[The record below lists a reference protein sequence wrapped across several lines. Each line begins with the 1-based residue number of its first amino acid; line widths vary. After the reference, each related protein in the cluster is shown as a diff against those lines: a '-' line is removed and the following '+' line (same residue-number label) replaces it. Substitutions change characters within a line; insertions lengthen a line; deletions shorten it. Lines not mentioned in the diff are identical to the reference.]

1 MKANKFCFKDLI
13 RLFQACPHS
22 TTLGLFGAEMLM
34 GLLSLRSIRL
44 RADMTDDSVPA
55 GTNLYVSP
63 VEPISFNKISCVLQG
78 SHPVYFDHRSTGT
91 HGVFLKNSNGMDIN
105 INRTE
110 NGEQYLQFN
119 SIGGIVDLYRK
130 FAGSSLPTFVC

>member
-1 MKANKFCFKDLI
+1 M
-13 RLFQACPHS
+13 P
-22 TTLGLFGAEMLM
+22 M
-34 GLLSLRSIRL
+34 GLLSLGSTGL
-44 RADMTDDSVPA
+44 RADMSEDSVPA

-110 NGEQYLQFN
+110 SGEQYLQFN

-130 FAGSSLPTFVC
+130 FAGSSAATVIR